1 MNTTKLTLKLFLVIS
16 LFCATAFAD
25 GNMPGGGFADDGNM
39 PGGGKA
45 CTENCLIEDQPEEIP
60 FVKFVRQYLI
70 SIFG

>member
-16 LFCATAFAD
+16 LFCTTVFAGD
-25 GNMPGGGFADDGNM
+25 MGSGGFADDGDM
-39 PGGGKA
+39 GSGGKA
-45 CTENCLIEDQPEEIP
+45 CTENCLIEDQPEENP